1 MMYGGLESHR
11 CLFATKLYF
20 SLFRNL
26 DPNSVMFVNFDPL
39 TGRVA
44 LDRLRW
50 SDRLWSYIYLESV
63 TLSDELTEALGLGA
77 SDWRRAVAPSP
88 APECDEI
95 IIKA

>member
-1 MMYGGLESHR
+1 MYGGVESSR

-26 DPNSVMFVNFDPL
+26 DPNSIMFVNFDPV

-63 TLSDELTEALGLGA
+63 MLSDELIEALGLRT
-77 SDWRRAVAPSP
+77 SNWHRAIAPSP
-88 APECDEI
+88 APECNGI

>member
-1 MMYGGLESHR
+1 MYGGLESRR
-11 CLFATKLYF
+11 CPFATKLYF

-26 DPNSVMFVNFDPL
+26 DPNSVMFVNFDPV

-63 TLSDELTEALGLGA
+63 MLSDELTKALGLGA
-77 SDWRRAVAPSP
+77 SHWRRAVAPSP
-88 APECDEI
+88 APDGNEI
-95 IIKA
+95 IINA